1 MSSLRRDQPSKAN
14 RALRASENA
23 IVLDLCAGCVV
34 LEDEERENF
43 LNLLQ
48 QHIHHF
54 RPVDE
59 VEFGLVEEMCAAL
72 PPAGDVL
79 DRTLHTSIMLRI
91 VKSPNEPSPI
101 SGHSCGIGLPAS
113 RLYVRLYPRRR
124 LATTNYPFP
133 VPPHSK
139 NVPSQ
144 PTVHPPSTD
153 SPTLMPTAPT
163 VHSILP

>member
-48 QHIHHF
+48 QPIDHF

-59 VEFGLVEEMCAAL
+59 VEFDAIEEMSAAHL
-72 PPAGDVL
+72 APSRALLIGKPDNDPPNL
-79 DRTLHTSIMLRI
+79 EI
-91 VKSPNEPSPI
+91 PNEPSPI
-101 SGHSCGIGLPAS
+101 SGHSRPTLPAGS
-113 RLYVRLYPRRR
+113 
-124 LATTNYPFP
+124 
-133 VPPHSK
+133 HS
-139 NVPSQ
+139 
-144 PTVHPPSTD
+144 
-153 SPTLMPTAPT
+153 
-163 VHSILP
+163 